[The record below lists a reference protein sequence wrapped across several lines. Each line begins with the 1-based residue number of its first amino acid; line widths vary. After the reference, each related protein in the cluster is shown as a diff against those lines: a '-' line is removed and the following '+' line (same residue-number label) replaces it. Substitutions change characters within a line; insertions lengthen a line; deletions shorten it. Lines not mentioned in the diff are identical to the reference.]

1 MSAAAF
7 ALDHGPRSCASCAE
21 VDCRL
26 SFLSRNV
33 APVADRAAFLLDEV
47 WPEHRDFVRRQRK
60 DGDQVLAPGGFGR
73 TPPRYAWPEAT
84 PSATFATVRRH
95 LTMRRVAKARGAV
108 RQAAYLRD
116 DERLALALAR
126 RIDHRAR
133 HLVISQTFL
142 PFLWREGHLGG
153 RTFDVLMSRYA
164 LADLHA
170 RLDAFAAR
178 HPDSPTIADFR
189 APDAIVAAEA
199 EALAAAR
206 RIVTPHHDIAEAYA
220 DRAVWLDWAAAS
232 PRDRTPGDRVAFL
245 GPTITRQG
253 AREAREIARALP
265 EPLIVFGADLEGADF
280 WSGVPIERRA
290 FGPGWLDGIGAVY
303 HPAALTHAPRRLI
316 EAQAHGVA
324 VYAHASCGLAPG
336 RYQPLASFAP

>member
-1 MSAAAF
+1 MT
-7 ALDHGPRSCASCAE
+7 ALAYADHGPQSCASCAK

-33 APVADRAAFLLDEV
+33 APVQDRAAFVLDEV
-47 WPEHRDFVRRQRK
+47 WPEHADFVRRQRK
-60 DGDQVLAPGGFGR
+60 NEDQVLAPGGFVR
-73 TPPRYAWPEAT
+73 ALPRYAWPEAT
-84 PSATFATVRRH
+84 PTAPLATVRRH

-116 DERLALALAR
+116 DERLALALAK

-133 HLVISQTFL
+133 HLVVSQTFV

-153 RTFDVLMSRYA
+153 RTFDVLMTRYA

-189 APDAIVAAEA
+189 APEALVAAEA
-199 EALAAAR
+199 EALAGAR
-206 RIVTPHHDIAEAYA
+206 RIVTPHHDIAEAHA
-220 DRAVWLDWAAAS
+220 GQAVWLDWAQPAV
-232 PRDRTPGDRVAFL
+232 RDRATGDRVAFL

-265 EPLIVFGADLEGADF
+265 RPLIVFGPDLEGPDF
-280 WSGVPIERRA
+280 WTGVPIERRA
-290 FGPGWLDGIGAVY
+290 FGLGWLDGLGAIY
-303 HPAALTHAPRRLI
+303 HPAAITHAPRSLI
-316 EAQAHGVA
+316 EAQAHGVTI
-324 VYAHASCGLAPG
+324 YAHASCGLAPG
-336 RYQPLASFAP
+336 RYQPLESFTP